1 MLEISGIELSL
12 KDSENEDLLKDKI
25 AAGMKITPDAITSF
39 RIIRKSLDA
48 RRARPPH
55 WTYTVEI
62 SLKNEQDIGLSEE
75 GNWKIRY
82 TGQSEE
88 IRPPLIFKKPSL
100 APVVV
105 GSGPAG
111 LFAAL
116 TLAKSGLP
124 CLILERGRTIE
135 QRVRDVSGFRAGGK
149 FDPES
154 NIHFGEGGAG
164 TFSDGKLTTRI
175 RNPLIGFVKKTLV
188 DMGAPAEILT
198 SAKPHVGT
206 DKLRKVIENFRG
218 ELLKH
223 DCDIRFGAK
232 LTDIIVHDGRIEGI
246 VINGKQEVRTG
257 HIILAPG
264 QGSAETYKMLHE
276 YGIELAPKAF
286 AIGVRVEHPQ
296 ELINRIQYGKWWKE
310 PELPPA
316 EYSLAVKVPD
326 TDRSAYTFC
335 MCPGGEVVCCSSA
348 EGEMVTNGMSP
359 YKRNGPFANS
369 AVVVNIGPGDF
380 SGASPLSG
388 LNFRSYWEQKAFALG
403 GNNFFAPAQKLMD
416 FLADEDSIQIG
427 RCTYRPGI
435 KPARLRDGLPL
446 YVAETLKKGLRQFE
460 KKMPGYITVEASMI
474 GIETRTSSPVRILRG
489 ENLQSVNAKGLF
501 PCGEGAGYAGGIM
514 SSALDGIRAAEALL
528 KSLET

>member
-12 KDSENEDLLKDKI
+12 KDGENEGLLKDKV
-25 AAGMKITPDAITSF
+25 AAAMKITPDAITFF
-39 RIIRKSLDA
+39 RMIRKSLDA
-48 RRARPPH
+48 RRARPPR

-62 SLKNEQDIGLSEE
+62 SLKNEQDIDLSGEV
-75 GNWKIRY
+75 NWKIRF
-82 TGQSEE
+82 TSQSEE
-88 IRPPLIFKKPSL
+88 ISLPLISKKPPL

-124 CLILERGRTIE
+124 CLILERGRRIE
-135 QRVRDVSGFRAGGK
+135 QRAIDVSGFRAGGK

-175 RNPLIGFVKKTLV
+175 RNPLIGFVKQMLV
-188 DMGAPAEILT
+188 EMGAPAEILT

-218 ELLKH
+218 ELLRK

-232 LTDIIVHDGRIEGI
+232 LTDIIVHDGRIEGVI
-246 VINGKQEVRTG
+246 VNGKQEVRTG

-264 QGSAETYKMLHE
+264 QGSAETYRMLHE

-326 TDRSAYTFC
+326 TDRSAYSFC

-403 GNNFFAPAQKLMD
+403 GNNFFAPAQKMVD
-416 FLADEDSIQIG
+416 FLADKDNIQIG

-435 KPARLRDGLPL
+435 KPARLRDGLPA
-446 YVAETLKKGLRQFE
+446 YVVETLKKGLRQFE
-460 KKMPGYITVEASMI
+460 KRMPGYITVEANMI

-489 ENLQSVNAKGLF
+489 DNLQSVNAKGLY
-501 PCGEGAGYAGGIM
+501 PCGEGSGYAGGIM

>member
-1 MLEISGIELSL
+1 MLEISGIELPL
-12 KDSENEDLLKDKI
+12 KDGDSEDLLRNRI
-25 AAGMKITPDAITSF
+25 AAGMNITPGAITSF

-48 RRARPPH
+48 RRARPPR
-55 WTYTVEI
+55 WIFTVEI
-62 SLKNEQDIGLSEE
+62 SLKNEQDIDLSDE
-75 GNWKIRY
+75 GNWKIRF
-82 TGQSEE
+82 TAQSEE
-88 IRPPLIFKKPSL
+88 IRPPLVSRKPPL

-135 QRVRDVSGFRAGGK
+135 QRVRDVSGFRAGGT

-175 RNPLIGFVKKTLV
+175 RNPLIGFVKQTLV
-188 DMGAPAEILT
+188 DMGSPAEILT

-246 VINGKQEVRTG
+246 VINEKQEVRTG

-264 QGSAETYKMLHE
+264 QGSAETYRMLHQ

-286 AIGVRVEHPQ
+286 AMGVRVEHPQ
-296 ELINRIQYGKWWKE
+296 ELINTIQYGKWWQE

-316 EYSLAVKVPD
+316 EYSLAVKVPE
-326 TDRSAYTFC
+326 TNRSAYTFC

-348 EGEMVTNGMSP
+348 EGEMVTNGMSN
-359 YKRNGPFANS
+359 YARNGPFANS
-369 AVVVNIGPGDF
+369 AVVVNIGPDDF
-380 SGASPLSG
+380 SGISPLSG

-403 GNNFFAPAQKLMD
+403 GNSFFAPAQNLLD
-416 FLADEDSIQIG
+416 FLADKESVHLA

-435 KPARLRDGLPL
+435 KPAMLRESLPA
-446 YVAETLKKGLRQFE
+446 YVVETLKKGLRQFE
-460 KKMPGYITVEASMI
+460 IKMPGYLSGEASMI
-474 GIETRTSSPVRILRG
+474 GVETRTSSPVRIVRG
-489 ENLQSVNAKGLF
+489 EDLQSINAKGLY

-514 SSALDGIRAAEALL
+514 SSALDGIRAAQALL
-528 KSLET
+528 KSFET